1 MNPPSW
7 RVYYF
12 MYICK
17 NKYIMNA
24 FNKISKPIIT
34 WVLQLLGVVAVFDW
48 IIFPGLTT
56 NDTMFNILALVVGIF
71 TLIYLWFLFGLDKI
85 VSEIWKDEK

>member
-1 MNPPSW
+1 
-7 RVYYF
+7 
-12 MYICK
+12 
-17 NKYIMNA
+17 MNA